1 MAVGIV
7 DLTFYGRR
15 ERAVQ
20 SELNHFMDDGVITI
34 VHIHNKA
41 GSEAPQKKPQR
52 LPLNG

>member
-1 MAVGIV
+1 MAVEIE

-20 SELNHFMDDGVITI
+20 AELNHFMDDGVITI
-34 VHIHNKA
+34 VHIRNKT
-41 GSEAPQKKPQR
+41 GKEAPQKKPRR